1 MRRAGTS
8 VRTRLP
14 DRSWQAKFSPDLLG
28 GDVFARPFQRQTLI
42 TAAFKPSPCPRRVN
56 HQDLVTT
63 VHPPGGEAR
72 FVAKGS
78 HGHERAP
85 GSTRRS
91 EPR

>member
-42 TAAFKPSPCPRRVN
+42 TAAFN
-56 HQDLVTT
+56 LH
-63 VHPPGGEAR
+63 
-72 FVAKGS
+72 
-78 HGHERAP
+78 RAL
-85 GSTRRS
+85 GA
-91 EPR
+91 